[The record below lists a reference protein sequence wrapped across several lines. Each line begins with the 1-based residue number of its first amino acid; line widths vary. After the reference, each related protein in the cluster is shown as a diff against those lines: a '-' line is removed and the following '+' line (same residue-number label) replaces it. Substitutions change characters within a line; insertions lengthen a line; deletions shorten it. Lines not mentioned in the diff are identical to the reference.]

1 MKKYLLVGLLVL
13 IAAAAIYFYYSSE
26 QPVSLSEFKS
36 QLNSSNK
43 ISIVE
48 DTRSAPSMAS
58 VINCGTALVLSL
70 ETNGRNTNY
79 FTYGDDQCF
88 YGSLTLN
95 RTMNASIKECESML
109 TNSLVFYIR
118 YNAAKNSTSL
128 YKSKAVIEGDENFL
142 LDCAISRLI

>member
-43 ISIVE
+43 ISIVM
-48 DTRSAPSMAS
+48 DTRYSTLNGPVMQ
-58 VINCGTALVLSL
+58 CGTDIAMRLGMAGKYDALKNRTFVY
-70 ETNGRNTNY
+70 EAE
-79 FTYGDDQCF
+79 QCF
-88 YGSLTLN
+88 YGNSTV
-95 RTMNASIKECESML
+95 SIKECESML
-109 TNSLVFYIR
+109 TNSLVLYIR
-118 YNAAKNSTSL
+118 YNTAKNSTSL